1 MKKKQPE
8 DPLKQLLIKQREEGR
23 TGHPIIKR
31 ILFDTNSYTITLMT
45 DLAVENIANFCCT
58 ENTKYK
64 TSLNFDFTF
73 ELLKEPPFYALIST
87 YKNTSLYV
95 KNTQRCPT
103 ILGPYLLC
111 HKRNEEIVQSFL
123 DALIEKCQGLR
134 SICRSLVVMVK
145 SL

>member
-73 ELLKEPPFYALIST
+73 ELLKEPPSMLLFLRIKILHSMLKIPSVVQPFWALFFCAIKETRKLFS
-87 YKNTSLYV
+87 
-95 KNTQRCPT
+95 
-103 ILGPYLLC
+103 
-111 HKRNEEIVQSFL
+111 HFL
-123 DALIEKCQGLR
+123 MR
-134 SICRSLVVMVK
+134 
-145 SL
+145 